1 MESVEAGRQWTS
13 TEIYQMKT
21 YQVTLPITGIICTEV
36 EADSPK
42 DAIERAM
49 EMDLKTEDITEW
61 DAVKVIV
68 EGNCFRG
75 HTNKASAEEAE

>member
-1 MESVEAGRQWTS
+1 VI
-13 TEIYQMKT
+13 EIIFMKT

-36 EADSPK
+36 EAESPK

-49 EMDLKTEDITEW
+49 EKELTTEDIAEW

-68 EGNCFRG
+68 DGNCFRG
-75 HTNKASAEEAE
+75 HTNKASAEEV